1 MTEVSSKINVYPCN
15 KHVKR
20 IESSYWFTK
29 LKYVQTVQ
37 AMESLKPVSKVFLKK
52 MNKLFDPKKLF
63 YPRWVTPNG
72 QK

>member
-29 LKYVQTVQ
+29 LKYGQ
-37 AMESLKPVSKVFLKK
+37 KFFLKFLTQK
-52 MNKLFDPKKLF
+52 ISIT
-63 YPRWVTPNG
+63 YAGVTPNG